1 MIVAQE
7 SGEGRLK
14 IFGRRRALAMIGGA
28 AVASGLSGATLSGI
42 ARAAADER
50 VIRVAILKF
59 GSVAWQLDVIKR
71 HGIDRAEGIR
81 IETLE
86 LASNQAIL
94 VALQAGR
101 VDTIV
106 SDLFWVA
113 LQRSSGADWS
123 FAPYSSALG
132 AVEVPA
138 ASPLRSFDDLA
149 GCRLG
154 IAGSPLDKS
163 WLLLRLL
170 SRQRGG
176 RDLDASVEKSF
187 GAPPLLAEQ
196 LAVGRLDAVL
206 TYWQFAARLEAS
218 GARRLLGMDE
228 AMRELGFADPVPL
241 VGYVISRDWATR
253 NRAVVDGFRRACA
266 RADEIMASSNEEW
279 LTLAPL
285 TGAASAAELDRLR
298 DAFRRGIPAR
308 GDDVAHAAARRL
320 YQLLA
325 RVGGAA
331 LVGPGATLPE
341 GIFLDDLD
349 G

>member
-1 MIVAQE
+1 M
-7 SGEGRLK
+7 
-14 IFGRRRALAMIGGA
+14 IFGRRRALAMIGST
-28 AVASGLSGATLSGI
+28 AVVSGLSAATLSGI
-42 ARAAADER
+42 ARAEADER
-50 VIRVAILKF
+50 VIRVGILKF
-59 GSVAWQLDVIKR
+59 GSVGWQLDVIKR
-71 HGIDRAEGIR
+71 HAIDRAEGIR

-86 LASNQAIL
+86 LASNQATL

-123 FAPYSSALG
+123 FSPYSSALG
-132 AVEVPA
+132 AVVVPA
-138 ASPLRSFDDLA
+138 GSPLRSFDDIA
-149 GCRLG
+149 GHRLG
-154 IAGSPLDKS
+154 VAGSPLDKS

-196 LAVGRLDAVL
+196 LATGRLDAIL
-206 TYWQFAARLEAS
+206 TYWQFAARLEAG

-228 AMRELGFADPVPL
+228 VMRELGFADPVPL
-241 VGYVISRDWATR
+241 VGYVFSRAWAMR
-253 NRAVVDGFRRACA
+253 NRAVFDGFRRAGA
-266 RADEIMASSNEEW
+266 RADEIMARSDEEW

-298 DAFRRGIPAR
+298 DAFRRGIPTRPDRATR
-308 GDDVAHAAARRL
+308 EAAERL
-320 YQLLA
+320 CQLLA
-325 RVGGAA
+325 RVGGVP
-331 LVGPGATLPE
+331 LVGTGTTLPE

-349 G
+349 E